1 MSVTKKKAGPPKKA
15 KFGDA
20 DSIREK
26 VQREFE
32 KFDIKLANSLPE
44 LLEAYY
50 NLGMDGK
57 SGETTRRTVIKE
69 LIDRSESKLEEVA
82 ANTEQVVEEEEEE
95 VVEISLISTSM

>member
-1 MSVTKKKAGPPKKA
+1 MSIKKKAGPPKKA

-20 DSIREK
+20 NSIREK
-26 VQREFE
+26 VKREFD
-32 KFDIKLANSLPE
+32 KFDTMLANNLPE

-69 LIDRSESKLEEVA
+69 LIDRSESKLEEVG
-82 ANTEQVVEEEEEE
+82 TKPEQEVEVEEEED
-95 VVEISLISTSM
+95 VVEISLISTGM